1 MRELSLLFDNFPRY
15 IYSLKLTYDHKLHSH
30 ISAETFPFLKNIS
43 ALSSIKKLDIT
54 INNTKDF
61 SDVYRLSNELSDKKD
76 VKLKITKH
84 LFSQQQLILPQQFY
98 NKLVSNLGPELVRF
112 EI

>member
-1 MRELSLLFDNFPRY
+1 MFDNFPRY
-15 IYSLKLTYDHKLHSH
+15 IYSLKLTYDHKFHSH

-54 INNTKDF
+54 ISNIKDF
-61 SDVYRLSNELSDKKD
+61 SDVYRLGHELSDKTD
-76 VKLKITKH
+76 VKIRITKH

-98 NKLVSNLGPELVRF
+98 NKLISNLGPQLVRF
-112 EI
+112 EIELP